1 MTIVER
7 ALELVMN
14 GSRIGLGS
22 GRAARTFVEALG
34 ERVRNGRLHVYG
46 VPTSDETERLAMKEY
61 IPLLTLAQAGTL
73 DLTVDGAD
81 EVDPNL
87 DLIKGYGRAL
97 VREKIVAA
105 SSRRLIIL
113 VGEEKLVPRLGSR
126 GKLPVEVT
134 PFALPL
140 CERRLSAL
148 GCRPVPYLQAGGLF
162 VTDNGNH
169 ILDCQIDP
177 ISDATE
183 LELDIRAIPGV
194 VGTGL
199 FLGMADT
206 VLIGNRSDFR
216 MIEERQREHLAA
228 NGRARSNGTDAPE
241 QTTFCKP

>member
-1 MTIVER
+1 MRSSMTIIER
-7 ALELVMN
+7 ALELVPN

-22 GRAARTFVEALG
+22 GRAAQAFVKALG
-34 ERVRNGRLHVYG
+34 ERLRNRSFRVHG
-46 VPTSDETERLAMKEY
+46 VPTSEETARLARQEGV
-61 IPLLTLAQAGTL
+61 PLLTLEQAGML

-105 SSRRLIIL
+105 SSRRLVIL
-113 VGEEKLVPRLGSR
+113 VGDEKLVTRLGTR

-148 GCRPVPYLQAGGLF
+148 GCRPVPYRQGDGLF
-162 VTDNGNH
+162 VTDNGNQ
-169 ILDCQIDP
+169 ILDCQIEPIPDP
-177 ISDATE
+177 AR

-206 VLIGNRSDFR
+206 VLIGDRDTFR
-216 MIEERQREHLAA
+216 LIEERRR
-228 NGRARSNGTDAPE
+228 GPR
-241 QTTFCKP
+241 

>member
-1 MTIVER
+1 MMTIVER
-7 ALELVMN
+7 ALELVSN
-14 GSRIGLGS
+14 GSRLGLGS
-22 GRAARTFVEALG
+22 GHAAQAFIKALG
-34 ERVRNGRLHVYG
+34 EHIRNGRLRVHG
-46 VPTSDETERLAMKEY
+46 VPTSEETARLARQEG
-61 IPLLTLAQAGTL
+61 IPLLTLAEAGIL

-113 VGEEKLVPRLGSR
+113 VGEEKLVPRLGTH

-140 CERRLSAL
+140 CERRLGEL
-148 GCRPVPYLQAGGLF
+148 GLRPIPYRQGDGLF
-162 VTDNGNH
+162 VTDNGNY

-177 ISDATE
+177 IPDAPK
-183 LELDIRAIPGV
+183 LEMDIRAIPGV

-199 FLGMADT
+199 FLRMADT
-206 VLIGNRSDFR
+206 VLVGDRENLRL
-216 MIEERQREHLAA
+216 IEERR
-228 NGRARSNGTDAPE
+228 RGTH
-241 QTTFCKP
+241 

>member
-1 MTIVER
+1 MTIIER
-7 ALELVMN
+7 ALELVAD

-22 GRAARTFVEALG
+22 GRAAQAFVKALG
-34 ERVRNGRLHVYG
+34 EHVRDGHLRVYG
-46 VPTSDETERLAMKEY
+46 VPTSVATESLALQEE
-61 IPLLTLAQAGTL
+61 IPLLNLARAGTL

-113 VGEEKLVPRLGSR
+113 VGDEKLVPQLGTR

-140 CERRLSAL
+140 CERRLREF
-148 GCRPVPYLQAGGLF
+148 GCQPVPYVQRDALF

-169 ILDCQIDP
+169 ILDCQIAP
-177 ISDATE
+177 IADAIR
-183 LELDIRAIPGV
+183 LEDDIRAIPGV

-206 VLIGNRSDFR
+206 VLVGDRTDFR
-216 MIEERQREHLAA
+216 MIEERQR
-228 NGRARSNGTDAPE
+228 GDARKLE
-241 QTTFCKP
+241 QYAQARVTPKMAT

>member
-1 MTIVER
+1 MTIAER
-7 ALELVMN
+7 ALELVPS

-22 GRAARTFVEALG
+22 GRAAEAFVKALG
-34 ERVRNGRLHVYG
+34 ERVRQGSLRVQG
-46 VPTSDETERLAMKEY
+46 VPTSENTARLAKQEG
-61 IPLLTLAQAGTL
+61 IGLLTLAEAGIL

-113 VGEEKLVPRLGSR
+113 VGDEKLVPRLGTR

-140 CERRLSAL
+140 CERRLKEL
-148 GCRPVPYLQAGGLF
+148 GCPGIPYNEQGSLF
-162 VTDNGNH
+162 LTDNGNH
-169 ILDCQIDP
+169 ILDCRIEP
-177 ISDATE
+177 IADAAP
-183 LELDIRAIPGV
+183 LERDILAIPGV

-206 VLIGNRSDFR
+206 VLVGDRTDFR
-216 MIEERQREHLAA
+216 LIEERRREHI
-228 NGRARSNGTDAPE
+228 
-241 QTTFCKP
+241 KK

>member
-7 ALELVMN
+7 ALELVPN
-14 GSRIGLGS
+14 GCRIGLGS
-22 GRAARTFVEALG
+22 GRAAEAFVKALG
-34 ERVRNGRLHVYG
+34 ASVGKGGFRVQG
-46 VPTSDETERLAMKEY
+46 VPTSEKTSRLAQAVG
-61 IPLLTLAQAGTL
+61 IPLLTLAEAGIL
-73 DLTVDGAD
+73 ELTVDGAD

-113 VGEEKLVPRLGSR
+113 VGEEKLVPRLGTR

-140 CERRLSAL
+140 CERRLGDL
-148 GCRPVPYLQAGGLF
+148 GCRPVPYVQEGSLF

-169 ILDCQIDP
+169 ILDCQIEA
-177 ISDATE
+177 IADAAR
-183 LELDIRAIPGV
+183 LDQDIRAIPGV

-199 FLGMADT
+199 FLNMANT
-206 VLIGNRSDFR
+206 VLVGDRTDFR
-216 MIEERQREHLAA
+216 LIEEKRRRQ
-228 NGRARSNGTDAPE
+228 S
-241 QTTFCKP
+241 

>member
-7 ALELVMN
+7 ALELVPN
-14 GSRIGLGS
+14 DSRIGLGS
-22 GRAARTFVEALG
+22 GRAAQGFVKSLG
-34 ERVRNGRLHVYG
+34 ERVRREGLKVRG
-46 VPTSDETERLAMKEY
+46 VPTSEETASLARQEG
-61 IPLLTLAQAGTL
+61 IPLLSVAEAGVL

-87 DLIKGYGRAL
+87 DLVKGYGRAM
-97 VREKIVAA
+97 VREKVVAA

-113 VGEEKLVPRLGSR
+113 VGDEKLVPQLGAR
-126 GKLPVEVT
+126 GKLPVEVI

-148 GCRPVPYLQAGGLF
+148 GLRPVPYGQGDKLF

-169 ILDCQIDP
+169 ILDCQIEPIPDP
-177 ISDATE
+177 ARLD
-183 LELDIRAIPGV
+183 LDIRAIPGV

-206 VLIGNRSDFR
+206 VLVGDRRDFR
-216 MIEERQREHLAA
+216 LLDEKRRVQH
-228 NGRARSNGTDAPE
+228 
-241 QTTFCKP
+241 

>member
-1 MTIVER
+1 MTIVDR
-7 ALELVMN
+7 ALELVPN
-14 GSRIGLGS
+14 DSRLGLGS
-22 GRAARTFVEALG
+22 GHAAQAFIKALG
-34 ERVRNGRLHVYG
+34 ERIRNGSLRVHG
-46 VPTSDETERLAMKEY
+46 VPTSEETASLARQEG
-61 IPLLTLAQAGTL
+61 IPLLTLAEAGIL

-105 SSRRLIIL
+105 SSRRLVIL
-113 VGEEKLVPRLGSR
+113 IGDEKLVPQLGTH

-140 CERRLSAL
+140 CERRLGEL
-148 GCRPVPYLQAGGLF
+148 GCQPVPYRLGNSLF

-177 ISDATE
+177 IPDSSKFE
-183 LELDIRAIPGV
+183 MEIRAIPGV

-199 FLGMADT
+199 FLGMADSI
-206 VLIGNRSDFR
+206 LIGDRNDFR
-216 MIEERQREHLAA
+216 MIEERR
-228 NGRARSNGTDAPE
+228 RVSS
-241 QTTFCKP
+241 

>member
-14 GSRIGLGS
+14 DLRIGLGS
-22 GRAARTFVEALG
+22 GRAAQAFVKGLG
-34 ERVRNGRLHVYG
+34 KRVRDGGLHVYG
-46 VPTSDETERLAMKEY
+46 VPTSKETESLAMQEG
-61 IPLLTLAQAGTL
+61 IPLLTLEQAGIL

-113 VGEEKLVPRLGSR
+113 VGDEKLVPRLGAR

-140 CERRLSAL
+140 CERCLRTL
-148 GCRPVPYLQAGGLF
+148 GCQPVPYIKGGGLF

-169 ILDCQIDP
+169 ILDCQIDQ
-177 ISDATE
+177 ITDAIQ
-183 LELDIRAIPGV
+183 LEYDIRAIPGV

-206 VLIGNRSDFR
+206 VLVGDRKDFR
-216 MIEERQREHLAA
+216 MIEERQR
-228 NGRARSNGTDAPE
+228 GDRTDGCRAKTNHEPSVQETA
-241 QTTFCKP
+241 

>member
-7 ALELVMN
+7 ALELVPD
-14 GSRIGLGS
+14 GGRIGLGS
-22 GRAARTFVEALG
+22 GRAAQAFVKALG
-34 ERVRNGRLHVYG
+34 ERARSGKLNVHG
-46 VPTSDETERLAMKEY
+46 VATSEDTARLARQEK
-61 IPLLTLAQAGTL
+61 IPLLALADAGIL

-97 VREKIVAA
+97 VREKVVAA

-113 VGEEKLVPRLGSR
+113 VGDEKLVPQLGTR

-140 CERRLSAL
+140 CIRRLDEL
-148 GCRPVPYLQAGGLF
+148 GCRPIPYVATAEKSGGGGDGLF
-162 VTDNGNH
+162 VTDNGNQ
-169 ILDCQIDP
+169 ILDCAIGP
-177 ISDATE
+177 ISDPPR
-183 LELDIRAIPGV
+183 LERDIRAIPGV

-206 VLIGNRSDFR
+206 VLIGDRATFR
-216 MIEERQREHLAA
+216 LIDEM
-228 NGRARSNGTDAPE
+228 RARRTP
-241 QTTFCKP
+241 

>member
-1 MTIVER
+1 MMTIVER
-7 ALELVMN
+7 ALELVSN
-14 GSRIGLGS
+14 GSRLGLGS
-22 GRAARTFVEALG
+22 GHAAQAFVKALG
-34 ERVRNGRLHVYG
+34 ERIRNGRLRVQG
-46 VPTSDETERLAMKEY
+46 VPTSEETANLARQEG
-61 IPLLTLAQAGTL
+61 IPLLTLAEAGIL

-105 SSRRLIIL
+105 SSRRLVIL
-113 VGEEKLVPRLGSR
+113 VGEEKLVRRLGTH

-140 CERRLSAL
+140 CERRLGEL
-148 GCRPVPYLQAGGLF
+148 GLRPTPYRQGDGLF
-162 VTDNGNH
+162 VTDNGNY

-177 ISDATE
+177 IPDAPK
-183 LELDIRAIPGV
+183 LEMEIRAIPGV

-206 VLIGNRSDFR
+206 VLVGHRENLRL
-216 MIEERQREHLAA
+216 IEERRRGPH
-228 NGRARSNGTDAPE
+228 
-241 QTTFCKP
+241 